1 MKRAMEEYD
10 RIRDSFVVPWI
21 RELLVAQTPKWE
33 IIEEIW
39 SVSRANQPNKVLEDL
54 QRLIEFL
61 QKYEGTPFV
70 ASQFRLLSEL
80 REECGEDY
88 IRRWYE
94 VERCFMLE
102 DIAPEDIQ
110 AIAIRAYLDQVNWEF
125 VTGYIVTALGQITQI
140 QEAA

>member
-1 MKRAMEEYD
+1 MQFPEYNEPTN
-10 RIRDSFVVPWI
+10 RI
-21 RELLVAQTPKWE
+21 
-33 IIEEIW
+33 
-39 SVSRANQPNKVLEDL
+39 LEDL
-54 QRLIEFL
+54 QRLIDFL
-61 QKYEGTPFV
+61 QKYEGTSFV
-70 ASQFRLLSEL
+70 ASELRLLSRL
-80 REECGEDY
+80 RKEYGDNY

-110 AIAIRAYLDQVNWEF
+110 AVAIRAYLDQVNWEF